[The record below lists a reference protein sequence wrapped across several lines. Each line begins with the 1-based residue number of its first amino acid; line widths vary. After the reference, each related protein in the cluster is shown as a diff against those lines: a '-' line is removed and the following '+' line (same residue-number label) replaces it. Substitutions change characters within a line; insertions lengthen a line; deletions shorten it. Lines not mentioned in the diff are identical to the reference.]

1 MSNQLNAIDTIDISG
16 RLSGFGGTVT
26 RAVRRGVNVL
36 LTWQQRARE
45 RQLLACMDDH
55 ILRDLGLSRA
65 DVMREHVK
73 PFWRP

>member
-1 MSNQLNAIDTIDISG
+1 MSNQFNAIDTIG
-16 RLSGFGGTVT
+16 TLRPLSGFGGSVV